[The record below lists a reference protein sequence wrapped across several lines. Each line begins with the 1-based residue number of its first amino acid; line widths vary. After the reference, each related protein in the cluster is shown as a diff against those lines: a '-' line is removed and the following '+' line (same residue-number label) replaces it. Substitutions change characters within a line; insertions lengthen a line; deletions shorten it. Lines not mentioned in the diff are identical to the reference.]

1 MEFRL
6 YGVGEVLLRSDKE
19 LFEREL
25 YAERI
30 VLLLSAHDVD
40 DEPLE

>member
-1 MEFRL
+1 MGL
-6 YGVGEVLLRSDKE
+6 NDVGEVLLRSDNE

-25 YAERI
+25 YADKI
-30 VLLLSAHDVD
+30 VLLLSID